1 MYGYHTIKGGE
12 FMETKN
18 YSFDTKDALVILE
31 EGIDIAGNKIDDL
44 NADSCENFVFAPTYV
59 CK

>member
-1 MYGYHTIKGGE
+1 
-12 FMETKN
+12 MENKN

-44 NADSCENFVFAPTYV
+44 NTDSCENFFAPVYV